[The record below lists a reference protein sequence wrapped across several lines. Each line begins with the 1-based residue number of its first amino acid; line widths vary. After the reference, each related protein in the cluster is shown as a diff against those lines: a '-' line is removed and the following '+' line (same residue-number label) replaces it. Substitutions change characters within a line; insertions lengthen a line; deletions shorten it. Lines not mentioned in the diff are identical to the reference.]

1 MAKKNDRKEYNKLK
15 KKKADNKKQQ
25 EQCQS
30 EIDVL
35 DEKIERLKAAYRKLD
50 DAKEAIDDIKHNQ
63 RNMINSDLYQCMWTG
78 GNAQECYDSCESGN
92 LYTAYDGYVSNIDA
106 AEDAINWEINTLKY
120 RIFSINKRERRN
132 TKMEI
137 SLDNMQV
144 SFMTAGIKTASDSVS
159 LTAAETEIKSRSE
172 AMDKFQKEYR
182 QLKAFVKDYRDTLNS
197 DLAKIDLI
205 INAINENDR
214 KQGDYIKNGIGL
226 SDTAVIP

>member
-78 GNAQECYDSCESGN
+78 SNAQECYDSCES
-92 LYTAYDGYVSNIDA
+92 LSS
-106 AEDAINWEINTLKY
+106 LKLMY
-120 RIFSINKRERRN
+120 CP
-132 TKMEI
+132 
-137 SLDNMQV
+137 
-144 SFMTAGIKTASDSVS
+144 KTY
-159 LTAAETEIKSRSE
+159 K
-172 AMDKFQKEYR
+172 
-182 QLKAFVKDYRDTLNS
+182 
-197 DLAKIDLI
+197 
-205 INAINENDR
+205 
-214 KQGDYIKNGIGL
+214 
-226 SDTAVIP
+226 

>member
-1 MAKKNDRKEYNKLK
+1 MAKKNDRKEYNKLR

-106 AEDAINWEINTLKY
+106 AEDAINWEIYTLKEKMNEKY
-120 RIFSINKRERRN
+120 GVLSGLVNAWDDLC
-132 TKMEI
+132 TKI
-137 SLDNMQV
+137 QN
-144 SFMTAGIKTASDSVS
+144 F
-159 LTAAETEIKSRSE
+159 
-172 AMDKFQKEYR
+172 F
-182 QLKAFVKDYRDTLNS
+182 N
-197 DLAKIDLI
+197 
-205 INAINENDR
+205 
-214 KQGDYIKNGIGL
+214 
-226 SDTAVIP
+226 

>member
-35 DEKIERLKAAYRKLD
+35 DDKIERLKAAYRKLD

-78 GNAQECYDSCESGN
+78 SNAQECYDSCESGN

-106 AEDAINWEINTLKY
+106 AEDAINWEINTLKEKMNEKY
-120 RIFSINKRERRN
+120 GVLSGLVNAWDDLC
-132 TKMEI
+132 TKI
-137 SLDNMQV
+137 QN
-144 SFMTAGIKTASDSVS
+144 F
-159 LTAAETEIKSRSE
+159 
-172 AMDKFQKEYR
+172 F
-182 QLKAFVKDYRDTLNS
+182 N
-197 DLAKIDLI
+197 
-205 INAINENDR
+205 
-214 KQGDYIKNGIGL
+214 
-226 SDTAVIP
+226 

>member
-78 GNAQECYDSCESGN
+78 SNVQECYESCESGN

-106 AEDAINWEINTLKY
+106 AEDAINWEINTLK
-120 RIFSINKRERRN
+120 E
-132 TKMEI
+132 KM
-137 SLDNMQV
+137 
-144 SFMTAGIKTASDSVS
+144 
-159 LTAAETEIKSRSE
+159 
-172 AMDKFQKEYR
+172 
-182 QLKAFVKDYRDTLNS
+182 
-197 DLAKIDLI
+197 
-205 INAINENDR
+205 NE
-214 KQGDYIKNGIGL
+214 KYKKK
-226 SDTAVIP
+226 

>member
-78 GNAQECYDSCESGN
+78 SNAQECYDSCALLPVHMHRN
-92 LYTAYDGYVSNIDA
+92 VMIHVR
-106 AEDAINWEINTLKY
+106 AEIYIQL
-120 RIFSINKRERRN
+120 
-132 TKMEI
+132 
-137 SLDNMQV
+137 
-144 SFMTAGIKTASDSVS
+144 MTDMCQI
-159 LTAAETEIKSRSE
+159 
-172 AMDKFQKEYR
+172 
-182 QLKAFVKDYRDTLNS
+182 
-197 DLAKIDLI
+197 
-205 INAINENDR
+205 
-214 KQGDYIKNGIGL
+214 
-226 SDTAVIP
+226 

>member
-78 GNAQECYDSCESGN
+78 SNAQECYDSCESGN
-92 LYTAYDGYVSNIDA
+92 LYTAYDGYESNIDA
-106 AEDAINWEINTLKY
+106 AEDAINWAWSAFNPTVCFAYL
-120 RIFSINKRERRN
+120 
-132 TKMEI
+132 M
-137 SLDNMQV
+137 V
-144 SFMTAGIKTASDSVS
+144 
-159 LTAAETEIKSRSE
+159 
-172 AMDKFQKEYR
+172 
-182 QLKAFVKDYRDTLNS
+182 QLFLITSQLSHV
-197 DLAKIDLI
+197 AKHCYCPALCM
-205 INAINENDR
+205 
-214 KQGDYIKNGIGL
+214 
-226 SDTAVIP
+226 

>member
-78 GNAQECYDSCESGN
+78 
-92 LYTAYDGYVSNIDA
+92 SNVMIHVRV
-106 AEDAINWEINTLKY
+106 EIY
-120 RIFSINKRERRN
+120 I
-132 TKMEI
+132 
-137 SLDNMQV
+137 QH
-144 SFMTAGIKTASDSVS
+144 MTDMCQI
-159 LTAAETEIKSRSE
+159 
-172 AMDKFQKEYR
+172 
-182 QLKAFVKDYRDTLNS
+182 
-197 DLAKIDLI
+197 
-205 INAINENDR
+205 
-214 KQGDYIKNGIGL
+214 
-226 SDTAVIP
+226 

>member
-78 GNAQECYDSCESGN
+78 SNAQECYDSCESGN

-106 AEDAINWEINTLKY
+106 AEDAINWEINTLK
-120 RIFSINKRERRN
+120 E
-132 TKMEI
+132 KMNE
-137 SLDNMQV
+137 
-144 SFMTAGIKTASDSVS
+144 K
-159 LTAAETEIKSRSE
+159 K
-172 AMDKFQKEYR
+172 QKQR
-182 QLKAFVKDYRDTLNS
+182 GF
-197 DLAKIDLI
+197 
-205 INAINENDR
+205 
-214 KQGDYIKNGIGL
+214 KQGVELIYKYRFVL
-226 SDTAVIP
+226 SFLLLILSLIHI